1 MKIGPLRHRV
11 VIQQK
16 SVTRDTYGAEVVS
29 WTNVATVW
37 AAVEPLAGNERYVNT
52 VDQRIAEA
60 TTRIRIRY
68 RDGIDS
74 LMRVVHTIGT
84 YSHTYD
90 IRAILNQWGRFK
102 ELHLMCKEVN
112 PADS

>member
-1 MKIGPLRHRV
+1 MRIGPLRHRV
-11 VIQQK
+11 RIDQK
-16 SVTRDTYGAEVVS
+16 SVTRDAHGAEVVTWS
-29 WTNVATVW
+29 EVDTVW
-37 AAVEPLAGNERYVNT
+37 AAVEPLAGLERYANDI
-52 VDQRIAEA
+52 DQRIAEA
-60 TTRIRIRY
+60 TTRIRVRY
-68 RDGIDS
+68 RADLDQT
-74 LMRVVHTIGT
+74 MRVVHTIGT